1 MRKSDRK
8 RTIDAVGGDPPA
20 RVGKSPL
27 LERHPVIAFILAAYG
42 FSWAFWI
49 PLALSGAGRSL
60 ATTGLIVLGGF
71 GPLVAAVA
79 LEALRGGRPGLRA
92 WVRERFRLRC
102 KAVWYAWALLLP
114 PLIAAATLGIGQLFG
129 TVGLAP
135 ERPPLYGYP
144 ILLAFVFFLGGGQ
157 EEPGWR
163 GYALPHLQVRFGA
176 ATGSLLL
183 GLMWAGWHL
192 PLFFSPASSQVGLP
206 LLWYVGHTV
215 AITFTFTWLF
225 NSSAGSVL
233 PVMLLHAG
241 LNAVASWIP
250 LQAGG
255 GATSALGILLA
266 LEILLVGVLLAGYG
280 PSLSGQP
287 LVRPRR
293 ES

>member
-1 MRKSDRK
+1 MGR
-8 RTIDAVGGDPPA
+8 
-20 RVGKSPL
+20 L
-27 LERHPVIAFILAAYG
+27 LQRHPVLAFIVGAYG
-42 FSWAFWI
+42 FSWVLWV
-49 PLALSGAGRSL
+49 PLAVSGAGRSL

-71 GPLVAAVA
+71 GPLVAAVT
-79 LEALRGGRPGLRA
+79 LEALRGGAPGLRA
-92 WVRERFRLRC
+92 WARARFRLRC
-102 KAVWYAWALLLP
+102 KAAWYAWALLLP
-114 PLIAAATLGIGQLFG
+114 PLMAAATLGVGQLLG
-129 TVGLAP
+129 TVALAP

-163 GYALPHLQVRFGA
+163 GYALPHLQLRFGPV
-176 ATGSLLL
+176 TGSILL

-206 LLWYVGHTV
+206 PLWYVAHTV

-225 NSSAGSVL
+225 NSSAGSVV

-250 LQAGG
+250 LQTGS

-266 LEILLVGVLLAGYG
+266 LEILLAVVLLAVYG
-280 PSLSGQP
+280 PRLSRQP
-287 LVRPRR
+287 MVQPTGFRAPSEVTLEGPSRG
-293 ES
+293 ENHE